1 MQPKPENTKML
12 SASPFRATIRFD
24 DTLVNIPDDGVDFE
38 RDGTLTDQSPFINF
52 KKSRSSPIKED
63 SVMLRKKSTDTLNSM
78 LNGSSI

>member
-1 MQPKPENTKML
+1 ML

-24 DTLVNIPDDGVDFE
+24 DTLVNIPDDNVDFE
-38 RDGTLTDQSPFINF
+38 RDGTLTDPTPFINF

-63 SVMLRKKSTDTLNSM
+63 STMLRKKSTDTLNSM